1 MIWVLVFIIIICILI
16 YIFYKIGLEV
26 QRKSDIL
33 KSMMVE
39 QNVKRELIKYKRKS
53 TPKVPTDSKIEKI
66 KER

>member
-16 YIFYKIGLEV
+16 YIFYRIGLEV